1 MGKLADPT
9 GLEPATSALTG
20 QRSNQLSYGSKQAY
34 AILELLK
41 TQGGFMSFPM
51 ILLAIAVALVLWL
64 IATYNKF
71 KTMETRLTAS
81 IQEIGNQ
88 LKRQAELIPNL
99 VSSVKGYFKHEQAA
113 LTKITDARKSILSAL
128 KSGGTQ
134 KLIDAASKLQTA
146 MGGITAV
153 FESTPQLQAAGP
165 TRQLMD
171 EVRDTADK
179 VMYSRRTLIDLTAD
193 YNVMIV
199 TVPTNWVAQMFK
211 FAAKPGLKTTS
222 SGEHLEVKASEIK
235 TPKVEL

>member
-1 MGKLADPT
+1 
-9 GLEPATSALTG
+9 
-20 QRSNQLSYGSKQAY
+20 
-34 AILELLK
+34 
-41 TQGGFMSFPM
+41 MSLGI
-51 ILLAIAVALVLWL
+51 ILLVGLAAVVLWL

-71 KTMETRLTAS
+71 KTMETRIGAS

-99 VSSVKGYFKHEQAA
+99 VSSVKGYFKHEQTA

-128 KSGGTQ
+128 KSGSTQ

-165 TRQLMD
+165 TKQLMD

-193 YNVMIV
+193 YNVMTV
-199 TVPTNWVAQMFK
+199 TVPTNLVAQMFK
-211 FAAKPGLKTTS
+211 FMAKPGLKTAAT
-222 SGEHLEVKASEIK
+222 GEHLEVKTSEMK
-235 TPKVEL
+235 TPKVAL